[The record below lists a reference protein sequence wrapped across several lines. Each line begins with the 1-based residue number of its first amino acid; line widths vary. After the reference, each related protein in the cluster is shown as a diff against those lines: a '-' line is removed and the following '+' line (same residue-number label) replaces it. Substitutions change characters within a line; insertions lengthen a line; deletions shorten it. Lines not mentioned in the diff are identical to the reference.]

1 MKNIKKA
8 EQIAKLTGATYT
20 PDQLRKIIEEKKK
33 LEVDV
38 ELDSWEGSQFF
49 TIEVIGKTATV
60 KLNVNHKFHNKL
72 YENLAKELDT
82 TNVEI
87 VDFMLMAWTRVED
100 ELSVTSI
107 KKDDFTKIREKWGQ
121 ILTELLEEQEQ
132 LLN

>member
-1 MKNIKKA
+1 MDVK
-8 EQIAKLTGATYT
+8 IALLTGKTYT

-60 KLNVNHKFHNKL
+60 KLNVKHKFHNKL

-107 KKDDFTKIREKWGQ
+107 KEDDFTKIREKWGQ
-121 ILTELLEEQEQ
+121 ILTELLDEQEQ

>member
-1 MKNIKKA
+1 MSFS
-8 EQIAKLTGATYT
+8 
-20 PDQLRKIIEEKKK
+20 LRAMLVFSLYNFFSII
-33 LEVDV
+33 LV
-38 ELDSWEGSQFF
+38 WFF

-60 KLNVNHKFHNKL
+60 KLNVNHRFHNKL